1 MRRGHQ
7 HPEGARPFTLQ
18 ETMHYPHQVC
28 PGCGR
33 RSEWWTWYR
42 HQDDGAW
49 YLSVGRCPECD
60 RGHAA
65 GSAPAQEQ
73 R

>member
-7 HPEGARPFTLQ
+7 HLEGARAFTLE
-18 ETMHYPHQVC
+18 ETMRFAHQVC

-42 HQDDGAW
+42 HQDERAW

-60 RGHAA
+60 RAPGPLSAA
-65 GSAPAQEQ
+65 EREQ
-73 R
+73 P